1 MNRALLSF
9 CLTIIMY
16 AYARGQ
22 KKLFSKLQLQ
32 TREKKSVCVNLIHSA
47 YFLSRKKAKMDFLLP
62 VKNNKKHD
70 KTNSLSFYRET
81 VVIKIKCKSN
91 KTLLKGI
98 S

>member
-1 MNRALLSF
+1 MPMSEAKKK
-9 CLTIIMY
+9 TIFKITITNK
-16 AYARGQ
+16 R
-22 KKLFSKLQLQ
+22 
-32 TREKKSVCVNLIHSA
+32 KKSVCVNLIHSA